1 MYKSLRSGALWVVKV
16 ENLFNPLSSR
26 NFAIFLKG
34 TKVARLRWS
43 NGARASGSPAESGGK
58 IT

>member
-1 MYKSLRSGALWVVKV
+1 MHKSLGRGAPWVVKV

-26 NFAIFLKG
+26 YFAIFLKG
-34 TKVARLRWS
+34 TKIARFRWS
-43 NGARASGSPAESGGK
+43 NGARAAGSPAESGGK